1 MVTNDT
7 FSNLILTSCNVCI
20 FFKKEGSILCTNART
35 HTHTHT
41 HAKAKLYESLC
52 PLEEHSLYQTNIFDR
67 NQDIN
72 QFNVSQTMNTV
83 STGKTD

>member
-1 MVTNDT
+1 MSVYFLRKKVQ
-7 FSNLILTSCNVCI
+7 FS
-20 FFKKEGSILCTNART
+20 ART
-35 HTHTHT
+35 RAHTHT